1 MSTLLRTSESKPVS
15 VFGRFIPSRLAR
27 WIARLW
33 IIAIVIGSLLPG
45 PSKERLG
52 ASTHKAVQNAG
63 YVKIKHRVIH
73 AFAFGTSCFL
83 VSLLARNRREEFQ
96 AAGEALAL
104 GFFVELA
111 QDIVYAHG
119 RVLEWWDIRDDAI
132 GITVAFL
139 AIQLIHRIHAHRFRV
154 VKYTAEG
161 FPD

>member
-1 MSTLLRTSESKPVS
+1 MSTVRRTSEWKPVS
-15 VFGRFIPSRLAR
+15 VFGRVIPSRLTR

-45 PSKERLG
+45 HSKESLG

-104 GFFVELA
+104 GFLVELA
-111 QDIVYAHG
+111 QDIV
-119 RVLEWWDIRDDAI
+119 
-132 GITVAFL
+132 
-139 AIQLIHRIHAHRFRV
+139 
-154 VKYTAEG
+154 
-161 FPD
+161 

>member
-15 VFGRFIPSRLAR
+15 VFGRLIPSRLAQ
-27 WIARLW
+27 WIVRLW
-33 IIAIVIGSLLPG
+33 IIAIVVGSLLPG

-52 ASTHKAVQNAG
+52 ASTHKPVQNAE

-83 VSLLARNRREEFQ
+83 VSLLACNRREEFQ
-96 AAGEALAL
+96 AAGETMAV
-104 GFFVELA
+104 GFLVELA
-111 QDIVYAHG
+111 QDMVYAHG
-119 RVLEWWDIRDDAI
+119 RVLEWWDVRDHDI
-132 GITVAFL
+132 GITVVFL
-139 AIQLIHRIHAHRFRV
+139 AIQLIHRIQGHRFRV